1 MQINIYGMLVKEN
14 SPVKS
19 SLLGNIT
26 TFRVTLVVVL
36 VGVEVG
42 TVSYMQARVGFRAS
56 SGCGHSDP
64 FTIY

>member
-1 MQINIYGMLVKEN
+1 MLVKEN

-42 TVSYMQARVGFRAS
+42 TVSYMPARVGSGLVRAVVTPIHSPFIDSTSFRE
-56 SGCGHSDP
+56 
-64 FTIY
+64 